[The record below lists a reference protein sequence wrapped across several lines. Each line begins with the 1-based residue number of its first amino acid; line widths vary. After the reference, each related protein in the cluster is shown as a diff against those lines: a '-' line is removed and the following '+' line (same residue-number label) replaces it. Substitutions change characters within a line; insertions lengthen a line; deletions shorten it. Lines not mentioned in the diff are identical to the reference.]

1 MYDIWTRPGWIII
14 IWVHFFSDSD
24 SKQWFMQRPLN
35 YVNLLEEEEA
45 WRIGIGILKVVRS
58 YLGSYLCRQ
67 REESTW
73 NSEACLR
80 SQLAA
85 CQALWWC
92 VNPRIAIIM
101 SSWFW
106 LAAKNEHYWSSK
118 PEILALISRPRQDSK
133 LPVSKNH
140 VTQALKAFEYRVV
153 YCSTL

>member
-1 MYDIWTRPGWIII
+1 MSAFFFWLRLQAMIYAATPKLCKSIRRRRSLTNWDW
-14 IWVHFFSDSD
+14 HFESRQEF
-24 SKQWFMQRPLN
+24 
-35 YVNLLEEEEA
+35 
-45 WRIGIGILKVVRS
+45 
-58 YLGSYLCRQ
+58 LGSYLCRQ

-85 CQALWWC
+85 CQALWCC

-153 YCSTL
+153 YCNTL